1 MDKLRQ
7 FKRLVWTI
15 GLTALLLLA
24 VLTSLGRIPRVGKVA
39 AQSPPNV
46 GLNGAPC
53 AYNHIAVAIADAQ
66 PGDTI
71 YIDVGQVYTGTGIGL
86 VQKDITIAAATDNC
100 QTPTSTL
107 AIVDGGGRRLTSGG
121 MMTVDDSRTVRLSHV
136 RLQNTRADRGGVVDI
151 NSNGT
156 LILEA
161 SGIASGTA
169 GIAGGGVY
177 VDVGA
182 SLIMREGSVV
192 FASFVT
198 ETTSTGG
205 GIYAISG
212 TITMTDSYLGV
223 PLSGQGNG
231 SADRGGGVFLD
242 RSSLYLDN
250 SIILANDAVAGGGV
264 YAQNDSVIQTVGD
277 SVIGDSLSSFLG
289 NYADDG
295 AGVYL
300 DRDAVLVM
308 RDDSQLS
315 YNIATDFG
323 GGVYVG
329 LGSIVDMDGAAT
341 RIYNNTAAFGGGA
354 VVSGTSS
361 NLYMFGGAQI
371 VDNYAAGGAAS
382 GGGIYAANGALITGE
397 GARIVGNR
405 ADLLGGGVH
414 LIQGGVSFPSQ
425 LLLDDGAELRD
436 NSAAYG
442 GAINLS
448 TGTTRALIADSELSE
463 NYASETGGAIRVFGD
478 GEVTIFNRSVI
489 SRNVADGGDGGGL
502 AMRAGRVLIADSRI
516 SYNTAITHGGGI
528 QQMGGILTVTNTALD
543 ANSAEQGGGLYVEG
557 AASVLDNVLV
567 FYNRAAGDG
576 GGIHAAAGS
585 DLRMDADFSDCNPF
599 SLAYRFY
606 CSEVSYND
614 AAGQGAGIFVEDGT
628 AFIGHT
634 AFLSNEGDFSY
645 SHGAALMVGTGA
657 QVTATDTLFTGH
669 GASGETTV
677 HVYNQAT
684 YHSENSTYAGN
695 SDVPLFV
702 VSQGTADLNRNI
714 IWENGAAPMLQ
725 GSIDSYC
732 NDTESGIL
740 TGPAD
745 FSADPLFIETSRGL
759 YRLGSGSPAIDACA
773 PGISERGLDGWR
785 RGIIHT
791 PGQTLINYDVGAF
804 EAPLNTFLPLVIRD
818 AS

>member
-1 MDKLRQ
+1 MSLA
-7 FKRLVWTI
+7 
-15 GLTALLLLA
+15 GLLLIASLLI
-24 VLTSLGRIPRVGKVA
+24 VQPGRMQSTS
-39 AQSPPNV
+39 NV
-46 GLNGAPC
+46 GLNGDPC
-53 AYNHIAVAIADAQ
+53 AYDHIAVAIVDAED
-66 PGDTI
+66 GDTV

-86 VQKDITIAAATDNC
+86 VQKDVTIAAATDNC
-100 QTPTSTL
+100 QTPTNTL
-107 AIVDGGGRRLTSGG
+107 AIVDGGGRRPPTDGG
-121 MMTVDDSRTVRLSHV
+121 MMTVDKSHTVKLSHV
-136 RLQNTRADRGGVVDI
+136 RLQNTQADRGGVVDI
-151 NSNGT
+151 NEDGT

-169 GIAGGGVY
+169 GGAGGGGY
-177 VDVGA
+177 VGVGA
-182 SLIMREGSVV
+182 SLIMREGSAV
-192 FASFVT
+192 FANSVT
-198 ETTSTGG
+198 ETTSWGG

-223 PLSGQGNG
+223 PISGQGNT

-250 SIILANDAVAGGGV
+250 SMILANNAVEGGGV
-264 YAQNDSVIQTVGD
+264 YAQNDSVVETAGD
-277 SVIGDSLSSFLG
+277 SVIGDSLSYFLG

-300 DRDAVLVM
+300 DRDSVLLM

-315 YNIATDFG
+315 YNLASDFG

-329 LGSIVDMDGAAT
+329 LGSTVDMDGAGT
-341 RIYNNTAAFGGGA
+341 RIYNNTATFGGGA

-361 NLYMFGGAQI
+361 NLYIFGGAQI
-371 VDNYAAGGAAS
+371 VDNYAAGSVAS

-397 GARIVGNR
+397 GARIAGNR

-414 LIQGGVSFPSQ
+414 LIQGGASLPTQ

-448 TGTTRALIADSELSE
+448 TGTTRALISNSEIGD
-463 NYASETGGAIRVFGD
+463 NYASETGGGIRVFGD
-478 GEVTIFNRSVI
+478 GEVTLFDRSVI
-489 SRNVADGGDGGGL
+489 SGNVADGGDGGGL
-502 AMRAGRVLIADSRI
+502 AIRDGRVLIADSRI

-528 QQMGGILTVTNTALD
+528 QQMGGVLTMTYTALD

-567 FYNRAAGDG
+567 LYNRAAGDG
-576 GGIHAAAGS
+576 GGIFAGAGS
-585 DLRMDADFSDCNPF
+585 DLRMDADFSDCNPL
-599 SLAYRFY
+599 SLAYRVY
-606 CSEVSYND
+606 CSEVSSNEV
-614 AAGQGAGIFVEDGT
+614 AGQGAGVYVEDGT

-634 AFLSNEGDFSY
+634 AFLSNNGDFSY

-657 QVTATDTLFTGH
+657 HVTATDTLFTGH

-695 SDVPLFV
+695 PDVPLFV

-714 IWENGAAPMLQ
+714 IWENGAAPTLQ

-745 FSADPLFIETSRGL
+745 FSADPQFRGGYVGRLRSRDLLPIGQEL
-759 YRLGSGSPAIDACA
+759 LQ
-773 PGISERGLDGWR
+773 PGVGEGTADHLLQDGE
-785 RGIIHT
+785 GH
-791 PGQTLINYDVGAF
+791 GDDVC
-804 EAPLNTFLPLVIRD
+804 TC
-818 AS
+818 